1 MKIPEELYNHIIS
14 GNCVLFIGAGVSM
27 EAEAPSAQ
35 EIVRELS
42 EQYLQGQ
49 HEGEPLSRVAAYVET
64 KPGLGKRSIVN
75 YLVNRLSHLKP
86 SRAHLLIPKFNWA
99 AIYTTNYDTLIE
111 EAYEKSVKGRGRC
124 KPIIS
129 SSDLVVD
136 MSDKPR
142 CISVYKLHGCI
153 SRPSSLVISEDDY
166 YSASDNRKA
175 IYQSLETHKYRNVFL
190 FIGYS
195 FSDFDLSRIWFDV
208 LKELGKLSQWA
219 YALWPKCSEVQR
231 MTWRARNVELI
242 DMRFDKFMDE
252 LNSISHRKEKKKERE
267 VSISNTAI
275 AELVKALLSTIGAK
289 DPSLKEHS
297 LRVQNLALM
306 ISKELDITIH
316 ERSLI
321 KTAALLHDIG
331 LIAVPDSVFKKP
343 GKLSLSEW
351 EILKGHSMVG
361 EQLFSSISSLK
372 GVANIVRCHHE
383 QFDGTGY
390 PDGLA
395 GENIPLPARIIA
407 VADCLDA
414 LMSER
419 PYRSAYTL
427 EEAIAEIDVRP
438 GIQFDPRVVKALKS
452 LYGHNK
458 LKGLWGSGNAAQ

>member
-27 EAEAPSAQ
+27 EARAPSAQ

-49 HEGEPLSRVAAYVET
+49 HQGEPLSRVAAYIET

-86 SRAHLLIPKFNWA
+86 SGAHLLIPKFNWA

-111 EAYEKSVKGRGRC
+111 EAYEKSTKGRVKC

-129 SSDLVVD
+129 SSDLMVD

-142 CISVYKLHGCI
+142 CILVYKLHGCI
-153 SRPSSLVISEDDY
+153 SRPSSLVIAEDDY

-190 FIGYS
+190 FSGYS
-195 FSDFDLSRIWFDV
+195 FSDFDLSQIWFDV

-231 MTWRARNVELI
+231 MTWRARNVDLI

-252 LNSISHRKEKKKERE
+252 LNSISHRKEKRKERE
-267 VSISNTAI
+267 VSISNTAV
-275 AELVKALLSTIGAK
+275 AELAKALLSTIGAK

-306 ISKELDITIH
+306 ISKELAIAVR
-316 ERSLI
+316 ERQLVG
-321 KTAALLHDIG
+321 TAALLHDIG
-331 LIAVPDSVFKKP
+331 FIAIPDDVSKKS
-343 GKLSLSEW
+343 GALSSSEW

-361 EQLFSSISSLK
+361 EQLLSSIPSLK
-372 GVANIVRCHHE
+372 GIANIVRCHHE
-383 QFDGTGY
+383 RFDGTGF

-407 VADCLDA
+407 IADFFDA

-419 PYRSAYTL
+419 PYRRAYTL
-427 EEAIAEIDVRP
+427 EVAIAEVNQNL
-438 GIQFDPRVVKALKS
+438 GTQFDPGVVKALKS
-452 LYGHNK
+452 LYSRNK
-458 LKGLWGSGNAAQ
+458 LKGLW